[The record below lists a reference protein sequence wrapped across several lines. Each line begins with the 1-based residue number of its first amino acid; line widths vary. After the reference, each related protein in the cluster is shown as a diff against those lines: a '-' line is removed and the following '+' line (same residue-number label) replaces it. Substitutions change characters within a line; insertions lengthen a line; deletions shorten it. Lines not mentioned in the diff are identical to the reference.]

1 MRAVGD
7 LDNDGVQSQF
17 DLYVGS
23 NGENELYHARGF
35 NITNETE

>member
-7 LDNDGVQSQF
+7 LDHDATLSTF
-17 DLYVGS
+17 DLAVAS
-23 NGENELYHARGF
+23 NAENELYHARGF